1 MGRKTRFSPQQHT
14 LAFVR
19 RELWQSLPVE
29 QRRECRELCEEL
41 LRAVLQH
48 EEREGSETN
57 DNGKDSRRTS

>member
-19 RELWQSLPVE
+19 REIWQSIPVE
-29 QRRECRELCEEL
+29 QRRECRERCAEL
-41 LRAVLQH
+41 LRAVLQN

-57 DNGKDSRRTS
+57 DNGKDSCQTS